1 MSRSMR
7 ISRRTVLRGLGT
19 AIALPVLEAMLPG
32 AALAA
37 PSAPAIAGKP
47 PTRLLWVYTPNGQ
60 HMPDWA
66 PKSNG
71 ADFELPP
78 TLALLKEFRKDI
90 LVLSGLAQD
99 NAFAHGDGGG
109 DHARALSTFLTGCHV
124 RKTSGSDIKVGV
136 SADQVAAA
144 QIGHFTRFPSLEV
157 GCEQGGQAGNCDSG
171 YSCAYSSNIAWKGEA
186 TPVAKEVNPKLV
198 FDRLFSNGKQADR
211 DRREAAQKSV
221 LDFVRDDAGRLQN
234 LLGRNDRRKMD
245 EYLTSVR
252 ELEQRLDRA
261 GNEPIPTP
269 AMSRPSGMPSDYG
282 EHIRL
287 MYDLLAVAFQTDST
301 RVASFVVANEGS
313 NRSYPMIGVHDG
325 HHEVSHHGGD
335 KTKQEKI
342 AKINRFHMEQFA
354 HFLGRLQSIKE
365 GEGTLLD
372 HSLIVYGSCI
382 ADGNSHAH
390 DNLPILIAGHGSGT
404 IRPGRHIDYPKKTPL
419 NDLWLSILDRVNVKI
434 DHLGDS
440 DGRLSQLDG

>member
-1 MSRSMR
+1 MSRSMK

-19 AIALPVLEAMLPG
+19 AIALPVLEAMLPRT
-32 AALAA
+32 ALAA
-37 PSAPAIAGKP
+37 SSASAIAKS

-60 HMPDWA
+60 HMPDWVPDKA
-66 PKSNG
+66 G
-71 ADFELPP
+71 ADYELPR
-78 TLALLKEFRKDI
+78 TLAVLKEFRKDF

-144 QIGHFTRFPSLEV
+144 QLGHLTRFPSLEV
-157 GCEQGGQAGNCDSG
+157 GCEHGGQAGNCDSG

-186 TPVAKEVNPKLV
+186 TPVAKEVNPQLV
-198 FDRLFSNGKQADR
+198 FDRLFTNGNQADR
-211 DRREAAQKSV
+211 ERRTAAQKSV

-234 LLGRNDRRKMD
+234 QLGRNDRRKVD
-245 EYLTSVR
+245 EYLSSVR

-261 GNEPIPTP
+261 GNEPPPAP
-269 AMSRPSGMPSDYG
+269 AMSRPSGTPSDFG

-301 RVASFVVANEGS
+301 RIASFVVANEGS
-313 NRSYPMIGVHDG
+313 NQSYPMIGVNNS

-335 KTKQEKI
+335 KEKQEKI
-342 AKINRFHMEQFA
+342 AKINRFHIEQFGR
-354 HFLGRLQSIKE
+354 FLGKLRSIKE
-365 GEGTLLD
+365 GEGSLLD

-390 DNLPILIAGHGSGT
+390 DNLPILVAGHGSGT
-404 IRPGRHIDYPKKTPL
+404 IHSGRHIDYPKKTPL
-419 NDLWLSILDRVNVKI
+419 NDLWLSLLDRMNVKVE
-434 DHLGDS
+434 HLGDS
-440 DGRLSQLDG
+440 DGRLPQLDG

>member
-1 MSRSMR
+1 MK

-19 AIALPVLEAMLPG
+19 AIALPVLEAMLPRT
-32 AALAA
+32 ALAA
-37 PSAPAIAGKP
+37 SSASAIAKS

-60 HMPDWA
+60 HMPDWVPDKA
-66 PKSNG
+66 G
-71 ADFELPP
+71 ADYELPR
-78 TLALLKEFRKDI
+78 TLAVLKEFRKDF

-144 QIGHFTRFPSLEV
+144 QLGHLTRFPSLEV
-157 GCEQGGQAGNCDSG
+157 GCEHGGQAGNCDSG

-186 TPVAKEVNPKLV
+186 TPVAKEVNPQLV
-198 FDRLFSNGKQADR
+198 FDRLFTNGNQADR
-211 DRREAAQKSV
+211 ERRTAAQKSV

-234 LLGRNDRRKMD
+234 QLGRNDRRKVD
-245 EYLTSVR
+245 EYLSSVR

-261 GNEPIPTP
+261 GNEPPPTP
-269 AMSRPSGMPSDYG
+269 AMSRPSGTPSDFG

-301 RVASFVVANEGS
+301 RIASFVVANEGS
-313 NRSYPMIGVHDG
+313 NQSYPMIGVNNS

-335 KTKQEKI
+335 KEKQEKI
-342 AKINRFHMEQFA
+342 AKINRFHIEQFGR
-354 HFLGRLQSIKE
+354 FLGKLRSIKE
-365 GEGTLLD
+365 GEGSLLD

-390 DNLPILIAGHGSGT
+390 DNLPILVAGHGSGT
-404 IRPGRHIDYPKKTPL
+404 IHSGRHIDYPKKTPL
-419 NDLWLSILDRVNVKI
+419 NDLWLSLLDRMNVKVE
-434 DHLGDS
+434 HLGDS
-440 DGRLSQLDG
+440 DGRLPQLDG

>member
-1 MSRSMR
+1 MSRSMK

-19 AIALPVLEAMLPG
+19 AIALPVLEAMLPRT
-32 AALAA
+32 ALAA
-37 PSAPAIAGKP
+37 SSASAIAKS

-60 HMPDWA
+60 HMPDWVPDKA
-66 PKSNG
+66 G
-71 ADFELPP
+71 ADYELPR
-78 TLALLKEFRKDI
+78 TLAVLKEFRKDF

-144 QIGHFTRFPSLEV
+144 QLGHLTRFPSLEV
-157 GCEQGGQAGNCDSG
+157 GCEHGGQAGNCDSG

-186 TPVAKEVNPKLV
+186 TPVAKEVNPQLV
-198 FDRLFSNGKQADR
+198 FDRLFTNGNQADR
-211 DRREAAQKSV
+211 ERRTAAQKSV

-234 LLGRNDRRKMD
+234 QLGRNDRRKVD
-245 EYLTSVR
+245 EYLSSVR

-261 GNEPIPTP
+261 GNEPPPTP
-269 AMSRPSGMPSDYG
+269 AMSRPSGTPSDFG

-301 RVASFVVANEGS
+301 RIASFVVANEGS
-313 NRSYPMIGVHDG
+313 NQSYPMIGVNNS

-335 KTKQEKI
+335 KEKQEKI
-342 AKINRFHMEQFA
+342 AKINRFHIEQFGR
-354 HFLGRLQSIKE
+354 FLGKLRSIKE
-365 GEGTLLD
+365 GEGSLLD

-390 DNLPILIAGHGSGT
+390 DNLPILVAGHGSGT
-404 IRPGRHIDYPKKTPL
+404 IHSGRHIDYPKKTPL
-419 NDLWLSILDRVNVKI
+419 NDLWLSLLDRMNVKVE
-434 DHLGDS
+434 HLGDS
-440 DGRLSQLDG
+440 DGRLPQLDG

>member
-1 MSRSMR
+1 
-7 ISRRTVLRGLGT
+7 
-19 AIALPVLEAMLPG
+19 MLPRT
-32 AALAA
+32 ALAA
-37 PSAPAIAGKP
+37 SSAPAIAKS

-60 HMPDWA
+60 HMPDWVPGKA
-66 PKSNG
+66 G
-71 ADFELPP
+71 ADYELPR
-78 TLALLKEFRKDI
+78 TLAVLKEFRKDF

-144 QIGHFTRFPSLEV
+144 QLGHLTRFPSLEV
-157 GCEQGGQAGNCDSG
+157 GCEHGGQAGNCDSG

-186 TPVAKEVNPKLV
+186 TPVAKEVNPQLV
-198 FDRLFSNGKQADR
+198 FDRLFTDGNRADR
-211 DRREAAQKSV
+211 ERRTAAQKSV

-234 LLGRNDRRKMD
+234 QLGRNDRRKVD

-261 GNEPIPTP
+261 GNDPIPTP
-269 AMSRPSGMPSDYG
+269 AMSRPSGTPSDFG

-313 NRSYPMIGVHDG
+313 NHSYPMIGVNDS
-325 HHEVSHHGGD
+325 HHELSHHGGD

-342 AKINRFHMEQFA
+342 AKINRFHLEQLGR
-354 HFLGRLQSIKE
+354 FLGKLRSIKE

-382 ADGNSHAH
+382 ADGDSHAH
-390 DNLPILIAGHGSGT
+390 DNLPILVAGHGSGT
-404 IRPGRHIDYPKKTPL
+404 IRSGRHIDYPKKTPL
-419 NDLWLSILDRVNVKI
+419 NDLWLSLLDRMNVKV

-440 DGRLSQLDG
+440 DGRLPQLDA